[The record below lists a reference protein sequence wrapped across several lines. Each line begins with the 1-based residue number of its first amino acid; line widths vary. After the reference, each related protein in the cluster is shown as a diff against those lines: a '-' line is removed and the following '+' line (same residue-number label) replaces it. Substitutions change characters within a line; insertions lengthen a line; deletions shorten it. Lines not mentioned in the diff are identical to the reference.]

1 MRRFK
6 RLFQGLFLLA
16 GRVLA
21 AAVVFVSTADF
32 NDNKA
37 TISGKR
43 KAATGRHV
51 TIVLA
56 IAAAGGK
63 QPPALRGSGRL
74 SGLDKTPGR
83 RPKKKGLLQ
92 RLDPLE

>member
-6 RLFQGLFLLA
+6 RLFQGLLLLA
-16 GRVLA
+16 GLVLA

-32 NDNKA
+32 NDDKA
-37 TISGKR
+37 TIAGEL
-43 KAATGRHV
+43 KAATGRDV

-56 IAAAGGK
+56 IVAAGGK
-63 QPPALRGSGRL
+63 QPPALRRSGRFSGSGKVT
-74 SGLDKTPGR
+74 GQ

-92 RLDPLE
+92 HLDPFE